1 VITLNLISGLG
12 ADEKVFERLD
22 LSLYKV
28 NHIKWIR
35 PEPKETLQHYS
46 IRLIDQFVTT
56 EPYIIIGLSFGGIIT
71 SEILDFIKPKPIK
84 SIIISSVR
92 NRHELPYLMQKGR
105 IYPIHR
111 LIPNRLLKIGN
122 PFLYWY
128 FGLKTG
134 NQKKLLNHFLSS
146 SDPIFVKWAINEI
159 VNWKR
164 EKSLENVI
172 HIHGNKDKVFPIGGT
187 EVDHMIKNGS
197 HLMIY
202 THANL
207 VSKLL
212 NKIIISHTA

>member
-1 VITLNLISGLG
+1 MITLNLISGLG
-12 ADEKVFERLD
+12 ADKKVFERLD

-28 NHIKWIR
+28 NYIKWIR
-35 PEPKETLQHYS
+35 PEPKETLRQYS
-46 IRLIDQFVTT
+46 IRLTEQFVTN

-71 SEILDFIKPKPIK
+71 SEILHFIKPKPIT

-92 NRHELPYLMQKGR
+92 NRHELPYLMRKGKT
-105 IYPIHR
+105 YPIHR

-122 PFLYWY
+122 PIIYWY
-128 FGLKTG
+128 FGLKTE
-134 NQKKLLNHFLSS
+134 NQKKLMSYFLSS

-159 VNWKR
+159 ANWER

-172 HIHGNKDKVFPIGGT
+172 HIHGNKDKVYPIGKT
-187 EVDHMIKNGS
+187 KADHIIKNGS

-212 NKIIISHTA
+212 NEILIPHTT

>member
-1 VITLNLISGLG
+1 MITLNLISGLG
-12 ADEKVFERLD
+12 ADKKVFERLD

-28 NHIKWIR
+28 NYIKWIR
-35 PEPKETLQHYS
+35 PEPKETLRQYS
-46 IRLIDQFVTT
+46 IRLTEQFVTN

-71 SEILDFIKPKPIK
+71 SEILHFIKPKPIT

-92 NRHELPYLMQKGR
+92 NRHELPYLMRKGKT
-105 IYPIHR
+105 YPIHR

-122 PFLYWY
+122 PIIYWY
-128 FGLKTG
+128 FGLKTE
-134 NQKKLLNHFLSS
+134 NQKKLMSYFLSS

-159 VNWKR
+159 ANWNR
-164 EKSLENVI
+164 EKSLENII
-172 HIHGNKDKVFPIGGT
+172 HIHGDKDKTFPIGGT
-187 EVDHMIKNGS
+187 EADHIIKNGS

-212 NKIIISHTA
+212 NKILIPYNA

>member
-12 ADEKVFERLD
+12 ADKKVFERLD

-28 NHIKWIR
+28 NYIKWIR
-35 PEPKETLQHYS
+35 PEPKETLRQYS
-46 IRLIDQFVTT
+46 IRLTEQFVTN

-71 SEILDFIKPKPIK
+71 SEILHFIKPKPIT

-92 NRHELPYLMQKGR
+92 NRHELPYLMRKGKT
-105 IYPIHR
+105 YPIHR

-122 PFLYWY
+122 PIIYWY
-128 FGLKTG
+128 FGLKTE
-134 NQKKLLNHFLSS
+134 NQKKLMSYFLSS

-159 VNWKR
+159 ANWNR
-164 EKSLENVI
+164 EKSLENII
-172 HIHGNKDKVFPIGGT
+172 HIHGDKDKTFPIGGT
-187 EVDHMIKNGS
+187 EADHIIKNGS

-212 NKIIISHTA
+212 NKILIPYNA